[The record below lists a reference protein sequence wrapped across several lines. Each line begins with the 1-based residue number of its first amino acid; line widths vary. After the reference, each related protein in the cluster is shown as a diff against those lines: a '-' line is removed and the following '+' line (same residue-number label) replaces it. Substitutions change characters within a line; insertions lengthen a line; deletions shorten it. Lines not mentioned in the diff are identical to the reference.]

1 MRVLVVEDEKKVAR
15 FIKRGLEEAGYL
27 VDVAADGEE
36 GLYLAEIDDYD
47 LIVLDLI
54 LPRKSGLDVCRE
66 LREQSIKVPVLILS
80 ARDSV
85 EDKVAGLDMGA
96 DDYLAKPF
104 AFSELLA
111 RVRALLRRGET
122 MVPVKLQL
130 DDLVMDTVTHSVT
143 RAGKDI
149 KLTSKEYA
157 LLEYFMMN
165 PGKVLTRTMLSEH
178 VWDYTFDTFSNV
190 IDVYINYLR
199 NKVDRDFER
208 KLIHTV
214 RGVGYV
220 MKLQTAEEEA
230 GEARPLRGR
239 ERVRDHGPRR
249 RPGQPEVEATGSVA
263 ALAGEAM
270 PEGEKPT
277 GS

>member
-1 MRVLVVEDEKKVAR
+1 MRILVIEDEKKVAR
-15 FIKRGLEEAGYL
+15 FIKRGLEESGYL
-27 VDVAADGEE
+27 VDVATDGEE

-54 LPRKSGLDVCRE
+54 LPRKSGLEVCNE
-66 LREQSIKVPVLILS
+66 LRDQGLKVPILILS

-85 EDKVAGLDMGA
+85 EDKVTGLDTGA
-96 DDYLAKPF
+96 DDYLTKPF

-122 MVPVKLQL
+122 MVPVKLQV
-130 DDLVMDTVTHSVT
+130 DDLIMDTVTHTVT
-143 RAGKDI
+143 RSNKEI

-199 NKVDRDFER
+199 NKVDRDFDK

-220 MKLQTAEEEA
+220 MRVDSEETESAEN
-230 GEARPLRGR
+230 
-239 ERVRDHGPRR
+239 
-249 RPGQPEVEATGSVA
+249 QPEKKS
-263 ALAGEAM
+263 
-270 PEGEKPT
+270 EKSRDEKASQP
-277 GS
+277 GKSRNSR